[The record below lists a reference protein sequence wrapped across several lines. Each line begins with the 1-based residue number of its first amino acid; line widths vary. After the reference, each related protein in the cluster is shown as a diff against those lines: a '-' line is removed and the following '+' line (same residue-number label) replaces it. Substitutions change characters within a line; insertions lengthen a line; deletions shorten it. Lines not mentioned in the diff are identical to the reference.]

1 MHDHDEFPANG
12 YADEAA
18 PQASDAPADDW
29 LAGESRDEAAS
40 ATAEPDP
47 SDGSALAA
55 GQALEVD
62 VGRALPLAP
71 ATLPLL
77 QSPEPMPLGAV
88 AATGIPVASGTTI
101 AQGMRFDGN
110 ATLSG
115 PCSVSGEI
123 EGHLRQ
129 AEQAF
134 VAIVVTETGRV
145 RGDITAQRISVMGRT
160 EGILDAGNGE
170 VSLHEGSQVHGMVRY
185 GRIQVSGA
193 DLNATLERVTA

>member
-18 PQASDAPADDW
+18 PHASDAPADEW
-29 LAGESRDEAAS
+29 LAAEPRDEAA
-40 ATAEPDP
+40 AAVPDP
-47 SDGSALAA
+47 SDAGALAG
-55 GQALEVD
+55 GQVLEFE

-71 ATLPLL
+71 AALPLL
-77 QSPEPMPLGAV
+77 QAHEQVAPGAV
-88 AATGIPVASGTTI
+88 AATHPPAPSGTTI

-170 VSLHEGSQVHGMVRY
+170 VSLHEGSHVHGMVRY